1 MCYDIKCQQWIFA
14 DCAQGL
20 RAHRARDGIP
30 GLASPGDAT
39 KPPWRQDFTVWSF
52 DGTSAAKL
60 TVGKIL
66 PFPNEAGAS
75 LGTPFVL
82 ALGSIQTLWVWM
94 EEEEFYCPS
103 MRQCEHCLM
112 TKQ

>member
-1 MCYDIKCQQWIFA
+1 MSLGYGGVLSRQALFSFFDRSS
-14 DCAQGL
+14 G
-20 RAHRARDGIP
+20 P
-30 GLASPGDAT
+30 
-39 KPPWRQDFTVWSF
+39 RQDFTVWSF
-52 DGTSAAKL
+52 DGTSAAKS

-75 LGTPFVL
+75 LGAPFVL
-82 ALGSIQTLWVWM
+82 ALGSIQTPRVWM